1 MLKKVKFEAHE
12 HYEIHTCVHFFF
24 KTNYITKTE
33 VLPKDERE
41 NCQAGEMARLNFNV
55 KCVDNS
61 VDQDQLLFYEIV
73 CDSNNWAP
81 AGKTSGKC
89 EIILLIKKYKKL
101 GVIGQILICCKHFVS
116 YPNHSTL

>member
-1 MLKKVKFEAHE
+1 MLIRLYTTRSIQLNKHPTVSKTLKHKLKLKCKQSSLIASLPS
-12 HYEIHTCVHFFF
+12 HFI

-41 NCQAGEMARLNFNV
+41 SCQAGEMARLNFNV

-61 VDQDQLLFYEIV
+61 VNQDQLLFYEIV

-81 AGKTSGKC
+81 AGKN
-89 EIILLIKKYKKL
+89 IR
-101 GVIGQILICCKHFVS
+101 
-116 YPNHSTL
+116 